1 MSSSNPTDVTSL
13 SSPGHDRST
22 RPIALALGGG
32 GARAAYQVGVL
43 LAISRMYPDYRFPT
57 LTGVSAGAINISL
70 LASHPGTLCQQMDK
84 LADLWR
90 GLRLDNVFV
99 SEGISLL
106 CRLMRVGAQLT
117 IGNPFGIGKIY
128 GMVDTTPL
136 RAFLYEALGS
146 RDGSLPGI
154 QQNINAGHLKAVA
167 LTALSYGTGKT
178 ITFYQ
183 GRFDDLRK
191 KSRQTSVESALTVEH
206 VMASSALPLFFPPVQ
221 IGDDWFGDGGIRLV
235 NPLAP
240 AMESGA
246 DRILTIS
253 NHYTGETTTHPVMN
267 APPSP
272 ATVMAAMYSAEFF
285 DQLDYDVQEMRWINK
300 LARELP
306 EEKRHGMRDIKLM
319 VIRPSQD
326 ISAMAY
332 RLRHNFPSTLNYL
345 MRRLGTNEVRSQE
358 FLSTVM
364 FEKTYIEQLIDLGQK
379 DGVWLAPRLKAFF
392 EE

>member
-1 MSSSNPTDVTSL
+1 MSLPDASDSTTLN
-13 SSPGHDRST
+13 GHVHST
-22 RPIALALGGG
+22 GRIALALGGG
-32 GARAAYQVGVL
+32 GARAAYQAGVL
-43 LAISRMYPDYRFPT
+43 TAIARMYPEYRFPY

-70 LASHPGTLCQQMDK
+70 LASHQGALREQSEK

-90 GLRLDNVFV
+90 QLRIDNVFV

-106 CRLMRVGAQLT
+106 FRLMRIGAQLT
-117 IGNPFGIGKIY
+117 IGCPFCFKKVY
-128 GMVDTTPL
+128 GMVDTEPL
-136 RAFLYEALGS
+136 RAFLHQALDS
-146 RDGSLPGI
+146 QDGSLPGI
-154 QQNINAGHLKAVA
+154 QKNIDAGHLKAVA
-167 LTALSYGTGKT
+167 LTALSFGTGKT

-183 GRFDDLRK
+183 GKCEELRK
-191 KSRQTSVESALTVEH
+191 KSRQRSVETSLTIQH

-221 IGDDWFGDGGIRLV
+221 IGNDWYGDGGIRLV

-240 AMESGA
+240 ALESGA
-246 DRILTIS
+246 DRILAIS
-253 NHYTGETTTHPVMN
+253 NHHLGDDNHPTVVST
-267 APPSP
+267 PPSP

-306 EEKRHGMRDIKLM
+306 AEKRYGMRDVRLM

-345 MRRLGTNEVRSQE
+345 MKRLGTNEIRSQE

-364 FEKTYIEQLIDLGQK
+364 FETTYIEQLIELGQR
-379 DGVWLAPRLKAFF
+379 DGELLAPRLKAFF
-392 EE
+392 EM

>member
-1 MSSSNPTDVTSL
+1 MSLPDASDATTRNGHVL
-13 SSPGHDRST
+13 SSGR
-22 RPIALALGGG
+22 IALALGGG
-32 GARAAYQVGVL
+32 GARAAYQAGVL
-43 LAISRMYPDYRFPT
+43 TAIARMYPDFRFPY

-70 LASHPGTLCQQMDK
+70 LASHQGALREQSEK
-84 LADLWR
+84 LVNLWR
-90 GLRLDNVFV
+90 QLRIDNVFV

-106 CRLMRVGAQLT
+106 FRLMRIGAQLT
-117 IGNPFGIGKIY
+117 IGCPFCFKKVY
-128 GMVDTTPL
+128 GMVDTEPL
-136 RAFLYEALGS
+136 RAFLHQALES

-154 QQNINAGHLKAVA
+154 QKNIDAGHLKAVA
-167 LTALSYGTGKT
+167 LTALSFGTGKT

-183 GRFDDLRK
+183 GKCEELRK
-191 KSRQTSVESALTVEH
+191 KSRQRSVETPLTIQH

-221 IGDDWFGDGGIRLV
+221 IENDWYGDGGIRLV

-240 AMESGA
+240 ALESGA
-246 DRILTIS
+246 DRILAIS
-253 NHYTGETTTHPVMN
+253 NHHLGEDNHPTVVST
-267 APPSP
+267 PPSP

-306 EEKRHGMRDIKLM
+306 AERRHGMRDVRLM

-345 MRRLGTNEVRSQE
+345 MKRLGTNEIRSQE

-364 FEKTYIEQLIDLGQK
+364 FETTYIEQLIELGER
-379 DGVWLAPRLKAFF
+379 DGELLAPRLKAFF
-392 EE
+392 ET

>member
-1 MSSSNPTDVTSL
+1 MSLPDASDATTRN
-13 SSPGHDRST
+13 GHVLPSGR
-22 RPIALALGGG
+22 IALALGGG
-32 GARAAYQVGVL
+32 GARAAYQAGVL
-43 LAISRMYPDYRFPT
+43 TAIARMYPDFRFPY

-70 LASHPGTLCQQMDK
+70 LASHQGALREQSEK
-84 LADLWR
+84 LVNLWR
-90 GLRLDNVFV
+90 QLRIDNVFV

-106 CRLMRVGAQLT
+106 FRLMRIGAQLT
-117 IGNPFGIGKIY
+117 IGCPFCFKKVY
-128 GMVDTTPL
+128 GMVDTVPL
-136 RAFLYEALGS
+136 RAFLHQALES

-154 QQNINAGHLKAVA
+154 QKNIDAGHLKAVA
-167 LTALSYGTGKT
+167 LTALSFGTGKT

-183 GRFDDLRK
+183 GKCEELRK
-191 KSRQTSVESALTVEH
+191 KSRQRSVETPLTIQH

-221 IGDDWFGDGGIRLV
+221 IENDWYGDGGIRLV

-240 AMESGA
+240 ALESGA
-246 DRILTIS
+246 DRILAIS
-253 NHYTGETTTHPVMN
+253 NHHLGEDNHPTVVST
-267 APPSP
+267 PPSP

-306 EEKRHGMRDIKLM
+306 AERRHGMRDVRLM

-345 MRRLGTNEVRSQE
+345 MKRLGTNEIRSQE

-364 FEKTYIEQLIDLGQK
+364 FETTYIEQLIELGER
-379 DGVWLAPRLKAFF
+379 DGELLAPQLKAFF
-392 EE
+392 ET

>member
-1 MSSSNPTDVTSL
+1 MSLPDASDSTTLN
-13 SSPGHDRST
+13 GHVHST
-22 RPIALALGGG
+22 GRIALALGGG
-32 GARAAYQVGVL
+32 GARAAYQAGVL
-43 LAISRMYPDYRFPT
+43 TAIARMYPEYRFPY

-70 LASHPGTLCQQMDK
+70 LASHQGALREQSEK

-90 GLRLDNVFV
+90 QLRIDNVFV

-106 CRLMRVGAQLT
+106 FRLMRIGAQLT
-117 IGNPFGIGKIY
+117 IGCPFCFKKVY
-128 GMVDTTPL
+128 GMVDTEPL
-136 RAFLYEALGS
+136 RAFLHQALDS
-146 RDGSLPGI
+146 QDGSLPGI
-154 QQNINAGHLKAVA
+154 QKNIDAGHLKAVA
-167 LTALSYGTGKT
+167 LTALSFGTGKT

-183 GRFDDLRK
+183 GKCEELRK
-191 KSRQTSVESALTVEH
+191 KSRQRSVETSLTIQH

-221 IGDDWFGDGGIRLV
+221 IGNDWYGDGGIRLV

-240 AMESGA
+240 ALESGA
-246 DRILTIS
+246 DRILAIS
-253 NHYTGETTTHPVMN
+253 NHHLGDDNHPTVVST
-267 APPSP
+267 PPSP

-306 EEKRHGMRDIKLM
+306 AERRHGMRDVRLM

-345 MRRLGTNEVRSQE
+345 MKRLGTNEIRSQE

-364 FEKTYIEQLIDLGQK
+364 FETTYIEQLIELGQR
-379 DGVWLAPRLKAFF
+379 DGELLAPRLKAFF
-392 EE
+392 EM